1 MSRSPPLLPSSLSCQ
16 ELVAAW
22 ATEGAKRLVQMAE
35 WKPGMG
41 PAEPT
46 YEPPT
51 LSGKGAGANAAAMA
65 GRLESEIRAA
75 IAMGPPPG
83 MSKRQWERVQAAAK
97 KQLAA
102 LDDHPRRLQ
111 GSGPEGGACLA
122 PRDCDAVDLASPRA
136 PSARAPNV
144 AQSRCAAIRLER
156 SGRARAQL
164 KERMERVVTSE
175 MKRPQVC
182 SLCGQHPPCP
192 HVAVYTAGKLKSGLA
207 HWVGNQVG
215 PRNQTRIWP

>member
-1 MSRSPPLLPSSLSCQ
+1 
-16 ELVAAW
+16 
-22 ATEGAKRLVQMAE
+22 MAE

-102 LDDHPRRLQ
+102 LDDHPDVFKDQ
-111 GSGPEGGACLA
+111 GQKEV
-122 PRDCDAVDLASPRA
+122 RASPLAIAMQSTSPRHALRA
-136 PSARAPNV
+136 HEHQMSPKVAAPPSALSAPAV
-144 AQSRCAAIRLER
+144 RVRSSRNGW
-156 SGRARAQL
+156 SG
-164 KERMERVVTSE
+164 S
-175 MKRPQVC
+175 
-182 SLCGQHPPCP
+182 SPP
-192 HVAVYTAGKLKSGLA
+192 
-207 HWVGNQVG
+207 
-215 PRNQTRIWP
+215 R